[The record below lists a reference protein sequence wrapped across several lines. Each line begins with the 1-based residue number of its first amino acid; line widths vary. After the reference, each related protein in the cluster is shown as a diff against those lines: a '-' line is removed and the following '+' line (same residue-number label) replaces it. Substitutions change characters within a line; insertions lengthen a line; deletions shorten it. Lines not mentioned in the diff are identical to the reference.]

1 MVVSVDPEASSYAVG
16 REASQFQAHVLPGV
30 RAIPRSSWTT
40 LFPDDCEGW
49 DYYTACEAAPP
60 PAFAFSAIAVTMH
73 GRVVAAA
80 PIFRLTYRLDTPLQ
94 GSWRPLG
101 TWLNRRLPR
110 LVNLPVMG
118 LGSPLADR
126 CHLGIAADLSPLER
140 TAAVRTLLTRL
151 DAHAASQN
159 VPILAIKDLPDHQLA
174 AVAAPLQEA
183 RFTRVASLPIA
194 VLDLPFASED
204 AYLASLSARTRKDIR
219 RKLKRAADVRVEM
232 RTSLAGIEQAIVAL
246 YDETR
251 LQSGVDYG
259 DFEKLSPHYFGEVVT
274 RLGERAALM
283 LYWVGQKLIG
293 FNLLLMERDRIIDK
307 FIGMHYPI
315 AREHNLYALSWMTN
329 VRFCLERGI
338 TQIQTG
344 QTAYAA
350 KLRFGSRLDKLWVCF
365 KHRGKVL
372 NGIFRTFGPLMAF
385 DKMDPDLAVLHKKAS
400 VTPQARAS
408 RGDDRHHRW
417 KP

>member
-1 MVVSVDPEASSYAVG
+1 VTTPECLSFTAEGGMLARRNGGEMVSVDPEASSYAVG
-16 REASQFQAHVLPGV
+16 REASQFQAHVLRGV

-60 PAFAFSAIAVTMH
+60 PAFAFSAIAVTMR

-80 PIFRLTYRLDTPLQ
+80 PIFQLTYRLDTPLQ

-101 TWLNRRLPR
+101 TWLNRRLPH

-126 CHLGIAADLSPLER
+126 CHLGIAPDLSPLER
-140 TAAVRTLLTRL
+140 TAAVRTLLARL

-159 VPILAIKDLPDHQLA
+159 VPILAIKDLVDQQLA
-174 AVAAPLQEA
+174 AVAAPLQEG
-183 RFTRVASLPIA
+183 RFTRVASLPVA
-194 VLDLPFASED
+194 VLDLPFASEE
-204 AYLASLSARTRKDIR
+204 AYLASLSAATRKDIR
-219 RKLKRAADVRVEM
+219 RKLKRAANVRVEM
-232 RTSLAGIEQAIVAL
+232 RNGLAGIEQEIVAL

-259 DFEKLSPHYFGEVVT
+259 DFEKLSPNYFSEVMT
-274 RLGERAALM
+274 RLGERAVLM
-283 LYWVGQKLIG
+283 LYWVDEKLIG
-293 FNLLLMERDRIIDK
+293 FNLLLVERDRIIDK

-315 AREHNLYALSWMTN
+315 ARQHNLYVLSWMTN

-338 TQIQTG
+338 AQMQTG

-365 KHRGKVL
+365 KHRRKVL

-385 DKMDPDLAVLHKKAS
+385 DKMDPDLV
-400 VTPQARAS
+400 
-408 RGDDRHHRW
+408 
-417 KP
+417 

>member
-1 MVVSVDPEASSYAVG
+1 
-16 REASQFQAHVLPGV
+16 
-30 RAIPRSSWTT
+30 
-40 LFPDDCEGW
+40 
-49 DYYTACEAAPP
+49 
-60 PAFAFSAIAVTMH
+60 
-73 GRVVAAA
+73 
-80 PIFRLTYRLDTPLQ
+80 LTYRLDTPLQ

-159 VPILAIKDLPDHQLA
+159 VPILAIKDLPDQQLA

-183 RFTRVASLPIA
+183 RFTRVASLPVA
-194 VLDLPFASED
+194 VLDLPFASEH
-204 AYLASLSARTRKDIR
+204 AYLESLSPATRKDIR

-259 DFEKLSPHYFGEVVT
+259 DFEKLSPDYFREVMA
-274 RLGERAALM
+274 RLGERAVLM

-293 FNLLLMERDRIIDK
+293 FNLLLVERDRIIDK

-315 AREHNLYALSWMTN
+315 AREHNLYVLSWMAN

-338 TQIQTG
+338 QQIQTG

-350 KLRFGSRLDKLWVCF
+350 KLRLGSRLDKLWVCF

-385 DKMDPDLAVLHKKAS
+385 DKMDPDLAVLHKKAR
-400 VTPQARAS
+400 VAPQARAS
-408 RGDDRHHRW
+408 VGGDRHRW

>member
-1 MVVSVDPEASSYAVG
+1 MRNGGKMVANADREASTHAVG
-16 REASQFQAHVLPGV
+16 RNASHFQAHILPGV
-30 RAIPRSSWTT
+30 RAIARSSWTS

-49 DYYTACEAAPP
+49 DYYAACEAAPP
-60 PAFAFSAIAVTMH
+60 PAFAFSAIAVTMR
-73 GRVVAAA
+73 GRLVAAA

-126 CHLGIAADLSPLER
+126 CHLGIADDLSPLAR
-140 TAAVRTLLTRL
+140 TAAVRTLLTCL

-159 VPILAIKDLPDHQLA
+159 VPILAIKDLPDQQLA
-174 AVAAPLQEA
+174 AVAAPLNEA
-183 RFTRVASLPIA
+183 RFTRVASLPVA

-204 AYLASLSARTRKDIR
+204 VYLESLSPATRKDIR
-219 RKLKRAADVRVEM
+219 RKLKRVADVRVEM

-259 DFEKLSPHYFGEVVT
+259 DFEKLSPHYFREVVT
-274 RLGERAALM
+274 RLGERAVLM

-293 FNLLLMERDRIIDK
+293 FNLLLVERDRIIDK

-315 AREHNLYALSWMTN
+315 AREHNLYVLSWMTN

-338 TQIQTG
+338 QQMQTG

-350 KLRFGSRLDKLWVCF
+350 KLRLGSRLDKLWVCF

-385 DKMDPDLAVLHKKAS
+385 DKMDPDLAVLHKKARKLHQFGQS
-400 VTPQARAS
+400 GS
-408 RGDDRHHRW
+408 R
-417 KP
+417 